1 MLTLK
6 CLYFRYLLRS
16 EIAWSKGVFYGQ
28 LVSRKFFSS
37 GLLITIRKNA
47 FSHRFISVIS
57 ILPFPAN
64 LKRKVHVNLILL
76 VFL

>member
-1 MLTLK
+1 MKLP
-6 CLYFRYLLRS
+6 
-16 EIAWSKGVFYGQ
+16 GQ
-28 LVSRKFFSS
+28 KEFFMVNLFHVNFFSS